1 MQALNEL
8 DVLLVGLARRARLLP
23 ALVPENAISE
33 RARLLAALE
42 RDQPS
47 EPRWV
52 FRHEA
57 PSRGLFDALEA
68 ARLRTEVL
76 PPLLASAYAARFDE
90 LELDLL
96 ILEALADPHGNKR
109 ARALGKRRFGTG
121 QREAQGKPLEA
132 IARAWLEALPP
143 VDEEPRTIPAEG
155 PSSLAEAMRRAALAA
170 SLPLEVRVEP
180 RLAAGAATGDR
191 TIFVGD
197 RRFGARE
204 SKRLVAHEVLGHAVA
219 ADNGRRWPIA
229 LFSAG
234 SAEAFADQEGLA
246 LSLEEDA
253 GAFDEERRRTLALR
267 VLASDWVHDGASF
280 VEIVQRLRRDHG
292 LSPASTLAIAER
304 ACRGNGIARDVAYL
318 AGYVRVRAARDAGL
332 PLEALRQGR
341 ISLSIA
347 LALPQFMALALGPT
361 TPPTAPDTHAVLTA
375 AFG

>member
-1 MQALNEL
+1 MQALSEL
-8 DVLLVGLARRARLLP
+8 DVLLVGLSRRARLLP
-23 ALVPENAISE
+23 ALVPENAITE

-42 RDQPS
+42 RGQPV

-57 PSRGLFDALEA
+57 PARGLFDALEA
-68 ARLRTEVL
+68 ARLRAEAL
-76 PPLLASAYAARFDE
+76 PPFLGDAYASRLDE

-96 ILEALADPHGNKR
+96 ILQALSEPHGNKR

-121 QREAQGKPLEA
+121 QRVAMGRPLDV
-132 IARAWLEALPP
+132 IARDWLAALSH
-143 VDEEPRTIPAEG
+143 VEEEPRTLPADG
-155 PSSLAEAMRRAALAA
+155 PGSLADAMRRAALAA
-170 SLPLEVRVEP
+170 DLSLEVRVEP

-204 SKRLVAHEVLGHAVA
+204 ARRLVAHEVLGHAVA
-219 ADNGRRWPIA
+219 ADNGRRWPLA

-234 SAEAFADQEGLA
+234 SADAFADQEGLA

-253 GAFDEERRRTLALR
+253 GALDDERRRTLALR
-267 VLASDWVHDGASF
+267 VLSSDWVHDGASF
-280 VEIVQRLRRDHG
+280 VDVAQRLSRDYA
-292 LSPASTLAIAER
+292 LSPASTVAIAER
-304 ACRGNGIARDVAYL
+304 ACRGNGVARDVAYL

-341 ISLSIA
+341 ISLAIA
-347 LALPQFMALALGPT
+347 ASLPRFVELDLRPSS
-361 TPPTAPDTHAVLTA
+361 PPRAPDTRAVLDA
-375 AFG
+375 AFE